1 MSIWLADVNGKVVKA
16 IVQRDVNK
24 FAYRVSFNV
33 ITLIDFEPYAVLDSF
48 ECRQLRLGLLL
59 KAAVGGFPRENHHLF
74 PRVIP
79 SQDVLLQ
86 NLQSRQPHK

>member
-33 ITLIDFEPYAVLDSF
+33 ITLSDFEPHAVLDSV
-48 ECRQLRLGLLL
+48 ECRQLRSGLLL
-59 KAAVGGFPRENHHLF
+59 EVAVCGVPRENHHLL

-79 SQDVLLQ
+79 S
-86 NLQSRQPHK
+86 